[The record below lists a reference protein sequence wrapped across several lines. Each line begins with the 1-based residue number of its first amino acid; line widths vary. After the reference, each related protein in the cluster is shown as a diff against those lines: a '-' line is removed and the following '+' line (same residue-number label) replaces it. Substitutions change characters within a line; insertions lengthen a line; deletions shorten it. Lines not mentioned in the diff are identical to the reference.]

1 MLANGPIPP
10 GMFVCHKCDNRR
22 CVNPDHLFLGLN
34 RDNVDDM
41 VRKGRQCRGA
51 SRSAFAPKGSSHKM
65 ARLTEADAAS
75 IYADA
80 RRYKDIAADYG
91 VALSTVG
98 YIKTKATWKHIHGA

>member
-1 MLANGPIPP
+1 
-10 GMFVCHKCDNRR
+10 
-22 CVNPDHLFLGLN
+22 
-34 RDNVDDM
+34 
-41 VRKGRQCRGA
+41 
-51 SRSAFAPKGSSHKM
+51 M